1 MVKQKRIQTGAFSCV
16 PCIDLS
22 CWLDYPRDKP
32 GKLDWT
38 LIGKSLN
45 RPQVQAVIPSPTLPI
60 NRGALSTWLSGGRR
74 KIFME
79 TRWKSLKLLL
89 LMILDDMVATSNEK
103 NLLCGWNNVKKRL
116 HSVLDP
122 KCCLVHLQKNFQQL
136 LNWNYLL
143 MRWAR
148 FTKVSKCRWHVS
160 KGRDLEKRIS
170 FHNTRKDNVL
180 KPSNLQKTLKRKGKR
195 ICATT
200 MLKMILI
207 FYLPIPECAVWAVW
221 FPRK

>member
-1 MVKQKRIQTGAFSCV
+1 
-16 PCIDLS
+16 
-22 CWLDYPRDKP
+22 
-32 GKLDWT
+32 
-38 LIGKSLN
+38 
-45 RPQVQAVIPSPTLPI
+45 
-60 NRGALSTWLSGGRR
+60 
-74 KIFME
+74 ME
-79 TRWKSLKLLL
+79 QR
-89 LMILDDMVATSNEK
+89 
-103 NLLCGWNNVKKRL
+103 KKRL

-122 KCCLVHLQKNFQQL
+122 KCCLVHLQKKFQQL

-143 MRWAR
+143 MRKAR

-207 FYLPIPECAVWAVW
+207 FFLPIPQCANITPLPAQISASNFHDLTQITQRRVCFNPKRTEKPCALG
-221 FPRK
+221 

>member
-1 MVKQKRIQTGAFSCV
+1 MPVTMWCATWWNRNGQVWMVKQKRIQTGAFSCV

-79 TRWKSLKLLL
+79 NWWKSLKLL

-143 MRWAR
+143 REM
-148 FTKVSKCRWHVS
+148 S
-160 KGRDLEKRIS
+160 
-170 FHNTRKDNVL
+170 
-180 KPSNLQKTLKRKGKR
+180 
-195 ICATT
+195 
-200 MLKMILI
+200 
-207 FYLPIPECAVWAVW
+207 
-221 FPRK
+221 